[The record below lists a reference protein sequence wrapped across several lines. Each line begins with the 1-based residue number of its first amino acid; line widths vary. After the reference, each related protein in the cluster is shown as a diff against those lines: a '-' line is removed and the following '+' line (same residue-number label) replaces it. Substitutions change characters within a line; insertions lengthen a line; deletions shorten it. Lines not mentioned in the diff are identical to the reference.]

1 MSEALRRTTLAP
13 LPGCGMGGFLGPVVS
28 LRSTTGYRRSSLRD
42 VDARCRSFPEAGGF
56 TSCSRWLR
64 SSATTPPD
72 HVSHEIRTPAG
83 VPAMRRHAL
92 NPHQSAL
99 SPRFLDQTTGT
110 MDRHELES
118 RAPRPTSAA
127 LSKGSAAIR
136 KASAAWRITFTCLS
150 RSNPQRAYRISSGI

>member
-42 VDARCRSFPEAGGF
+42 VDARCRSFPEADHSPLPIIPRSRSFPEAGGF

-64 SSATTPPD
+64 SNATTPPD

-83 VPAMRRHAL
+83 VLAMRRHAI
-92 NPHQSAL
+92 H
-99 SPRFLDQTTGT
+99 
-110 MDRHELES
+110 
-118 RAPRPTSAA
+118 PTQ
-127 LSKGSAAIR
+127 AAI
-136 KASAAWRITFTCLS
+136 
-150 RSNPQRAYRISSGI
+150 

>member
-72 HVSHEIRTPAG
+72 HVSQEIRTPAG
-83 VPAMRRHAL
+83 VPAMRRHSIHPQMMDARCRSFPDAGGFTSCSRWL
-92 NPHQSAL
+92 RSNA
-99 SPRFLDQTTGT
+99 TTPPDHVSQEIRTLTGVPAT
-110 MDRHELES
+110 RRHS
-118 RAPRPTSAA
+118 IHPTQ
-127 LSKGSAAIR
+127 AAI
-136 KASAAWRITFTCLS
+136 
-150 RSNPQRAYRISSGI
+150 